1 MSAALNS
8 VIIFRRQ
15 NGDILWQRHLK
26 LVYFIVKS
34 SWYNSQIKYFFKERR
49 PRLNAAL
56 EWAPQLKLWKFKERR
71 GAQTRK
77 YGTDIAQH
85 TPYQSFSVT
94 GFTYCYFR
102 NTLSILTQVTL
113 NMPSYSIIIITI
125 IITILPAPKR
135 AFQQVITNHLY
146 ATNNIY
152 TPTNIHTYIHT
163 KQIKIL

>member
-34 SWYNSQIKYFFKERR
+34 SWYNSQIKDFFKESR

-56 EWAPQLKLWKFKERR
+56 EWAPHLKLWKFKERR
-71 GAQTRK
+71 GAQTSK

-94 GFTYCYFR
+94 GY
-102 NTLSILTQVTL
+102 ILLFPQHTAHSHSS
-113 NMPSYSIIIITI
+113 NFKHA
-125 IITILPAPKR
+125 IL
-135 AFQQVITNHLY
+135 QHLD
-146 ATNNIY
+146 ANWNKMKSK
-152 TPTNIHTYIHT
+152 H
-163 KQIKIL
+163 